1 MKNPVFK
8 SRLEAKT
15 YRLQRR
21 SKHILHELFRTA
33 LLLGVISIVGAIMIF
48 GYNFTVSSPYFQIKE
63 VIVRGCKELTEKEIL
78 SYAAIKPSQNLL
90 AINLGTIA
98 RRIESNPWVK
108 EVSIG
113 REFPNRLII
122 DLQERTAVALVKR
135 DNGFNLLDLDGVA
148 FKKLEKN
155 DEVDIPV
162 LNGCYSDNNDSA
174 LFTKSLELLR
184 YLSASKE
191 FPTIGN
197 IAEIHGHEVFGLS
210 LFTDSGLCIRLGF
223 DSYENKLKRL
233 NTVMADLE
241 RRNMKLGFMVID
253 LNDPAKIAVQKKNV
267 LSPAIPIGSKKGL
280 RT

>member
-1 MKNPVFK
+1 MKTPVK
-8 SRLEAKT
+8 SRLEAKK

-21 SKHILHELFRTA
+21 SKHILRELLRTV
-33 LLLGVISIVGAIMIF
+33 LLLCIISIVGAGMIF
-48 GYNFTVSSPYFQIKE
+48 GYNFTVSSPYFEIKDI
-63 VIVRGCKELTEKEIL
+63 VIRGCKELTDKEIL
-78 SYAAIKPSQNLL
+78 SSAAIKPSQNLL

-162 LNGCYSDNNDSA
+162 LNVYYSDDNDSA
-174 LFTKSLELLR
+174 LFAKSLELLR

-191 FPTIGN
+191 FPTIRN

-233 NTVMADLE
+233 NAVMADLE
-241 RRNMKLGFMVID
+241 RRNMKLGFLLID

-267 LSPAIPIGSKKGL
+267 LGPIVPLVPKKGL

>member
-1 MKNPVFK
+1 MKTPVK
-8 SRLEAKT
+8 SRLEAKK

-21 SKHILHELFRTA
+21 SKHILHELLRTV
-33 LLLGVISIVGAIMIF
+33 LLLGIISIVGACMIL
-48 GYNFTVSSPYFQIKE
+48 GYNFTVSSPYFEIKDI
-63 VIVRGCKELTEKEIL
+63 VVRGCKELTEKEIL
-78 SYAAIKPSQNLL
+78 SSAAIKPSQNLL

-162 LNGCYSDNNDSA
+162 LNVYYSEDNDSA

-184 YLSASKE
+184 YLSTSNE
-191 FPTIGN
+191 FPTIRN
-197 IAEIHGHEVFGLS
+197 IAEIHGNEVFGLS

-241 RRNMKLGFMVID
+241 RRNMKLGFLLID
-253 LNDPAKIAVQKKNV
+253 LNDPAKISVQKKNV
-267 LSPAIPIGSKKGL
+267 LSPVVPLVPKKGL

>member
-1 MKNPVFK
+1 MKNPVK

-21 SKHILHELFRTA
+21 SKHILHELLRTA
-33 LLLGVISIVGAIMIF
+33 WLLGVISIVGAIIIF
-48 GYNFTVSSPYFQIKE
+48 WYNFTVSSPYFQIKE

-78 SYAAIKPSQNLL
+78 SYASVKPSQNLL

-98 RRIESNPWVK
+98 RRVESNPWVK
-108 EVSIG
+108 EASIG

-122 DLQERTAVALVKR
+122 DLQDRTAVALVKR
-135 DNGFNLLDLDGVA
+135 DNGFNLLDLDGVV

-162 LNGCYSDNNDSA
+162 LNVYYSDDTDSA

-191 FPTIGN
+191 FPTIRN

-241 RRNMKLGFMVID
+241 RRNMKLGFLLID

>member
-1 MKNPVFK
+1 MKTPVK
-8 SRLEAKT
+8 SRLEAKK

-21 SKHILHELFRTA
+21 SKHILRELLRT
-33 LLLGVISIVGAIMIF
+33 LLVLVVISVIGAGMIF
-48 GYNFTVSSPYFQIKE
+48 GYNFTISSPYFEIKE
-63 VIVRGCKELTEKEIL
+63 IVVRGCKELTEKEIL

-108 EVSIG
+108 EASIG

-135 DNGFNLLDLDGVA
+135 ENGFNLMDLDGVA

-162 LNGCYSDNNDSA
+162 LNVYYSDGDDSA

-191 FPTIGN
+191 FPTIRN
-197 IAEIHGHEVFGLS
+197 IAEIHGNEVFGLS
-210 LFTDSGLCIRLGF
+210 LFTDGGLCIRLGF

-233 NTVMADLE
+233 NAVMADLE
-241 RRNMKLGFMVID
+241 RRNMKLGFLLID

-267 LSPAIPIGSKKGL
+267 LSPIVPLVSKKGL

>member
-1 MKNPVFK
+1 MKTPVK
-8 SRLEAKT
+8 SRLEAKK

-21 SKHILHELFRTA
+21 SKHILHELLRTV
-33 LLLGVISIVGAIMIF
+33 LLLGIISIVGACMIV
-48 GYNFTVSSPYFQIKE
+48 GYNFTVSSPYFEIKDI
-63 VIVRGCKELTEKEIL
+63 VVRGCKELTEKEIL
-78 SYAAIKPSQNLL
+78 SSAAIKPSQNLL

-135 DNGFNLLDLDGVA
+135 DNGFNLVDLDGVA

-162 LNGCYSDNNDSA
+162 LNVYYSEDNDSA

-184 YLSASKE
+184 YLSTSKE
-191 FPTIGN
+191 FPTIRN
-197 IAEIHGHEVFGLS
+197 IAEIHGNEVFGLS

-241 RRNMKLGFMVID
+241 RRNMKLGFLLID

-267 LSPAIPIGSKKGL
+267 LSPVVPLVPKKGL

>member
-1 MKNPVFK
+1 MKTPVK
-8 SRLEAKT
+8 SRLEAKK

-21 SKHILHELFRTA
+21 SKHILHELLRTV
-33 LLLGVISIVGAIMIF
+33 LLLGIISIVGACMIV
-48 GYNFTVSSPYFQIKE
+48 GYNFTVSSPYFEIKDI
-63 VIVRGCKELTEKEIL
+63 VVRGCKELTEKEIL
-78 SYAAIKPSQNLL
+78 SSAAIKPSQNLL

-135 DNGFNLLDLDGVA
+135 DNGFNLLDPDGVA

-162 LNGCYSDNNDSA
+162 LNVYYSEDNDSA

-184 YLSASKE
+184 YLSTSKE
-191 FPTIGN
+191 FPTIRN
-197 IAEIHGHEVFGLS
+197 IAEIHGNEVFGLS

-241 RRNMKLGFMVID
+241 RRNMKLGFLLID
-253 LNDPAKIAVQKKNV
+253 LNDPAKISVQKKNV
-267 LSPAIPIGSKKGL
+267 LSPVVPLVPKKGL

>member
-1 MKNPVFK
+1 MKTPVK
-8 SRLEAKT
+8 SRLEAKK

-21 SKHILHELFRTA
+21 SKHILRELLRTV
-33 LLLGVISIVGAIMIF
+33 LLLCIISIVGAGMIF
-48 GYNFTVSSPYFQIKE
+48 GYNFTVSSPYFEIKDI
-63 VIVRGCKELTEKEIL
+63 VIRGCKELTEKEIL
-78 SYAAIKPSQNLL
+78 SSAAVKPSQNLL

-162 LNGCYSDNNDSA
+162 LNVYYSDDNDSA
-174 LFTKSLELLR
+174 LFAKSLELLR

-191 FPTIGN
+191 FPTIRN

-233 NTVMADLE
+233 NAVMADLE
-241 RRNMKLGFMVID
+241 RRNMKLGFLLID

-267 LSPAIPIGSKKGL
+267 LGPIVPLVPKKGL

>member
-1 MKNPVFK
+1 MKTPVK
-8 SRLEAKT
+8 SRFETKK

-21 SKHILHELFRTA
+21 SKHILHELLRTA
-33 LLLGVISIVGAIMIF
+33 LLLIVISTIGAGMIF
-48 GYNFTVSSPYFQIKE
+48 AYNFTVSSPFFEIKE
-63 VIVRGCKELTEKEIL
+63 VVVRGCKELTEKEIL
-78 SYAAIKPSQNLL
+78 SSAAIKPSQNLL
-90 AINLGTIA
+90 AINLATIA

-108 EVSIG
+108 EVSVG
-113 REFPNRLII
+113 REFPNRLVI

-135 DNGFNLLDLDGVA
+135 DNGFNLMDLDGVA

-162 LNGCYSDNNDSA
+162 LNVYYSDGDDSA
-174 LFTKSLELLR
+174 LFTKALELLK
-184 YLSASKE
+184 YLSASQE
-191 FPTIGN
+191 FPTIRN
-197 IAEIHGHEVFGLS
+197 IAEIHGSEVFGLS

-233 NTVMADLE
+233 NVVMADLE
-241 RRNMKLGFMVID
+241 RRNMKLGFLLID

-267 LSPAIPIGSKKGL
+267 LSPAIPIAPKKGL

>member
-1 MKNPVFK
+1 MKTPVK
-8 SRLEAKT
+8 SRLEAKK

-21 SKHILHELFRTA
+21 SKHILHELLRTV
-33 LLLGVISIVGAIMIF
+33 LLLCIISMVGAGMIF
-48 GYNFTVSSPYFQIKE
+48 GYNFTVSSPYFEIKDI
-63 VIVRGCKELTEKEIL
+63 VIRGCKELTEKEIL
-78 SYAAIKPSQNLL
+78 SSAAIKPSQNLL

-162 LNGCYSDNNDSA
+162 LNVYYSGDNDSA
-174 LFTKSLELLR
+174 LFAKSLELLR

-191 FPTIGN
+191 FPTIRN
-197 IAEIHGHEVFGLS
+197 IAEIHGNEVFGLS

-233 NTVMADLE
+233 NAVMADLE
-241 RRNMKLGFMVID
+241 RRNMKLGFLLID

-267 LSPAIPIGSKKGL
+267 LGPIVPLVPKKGL

>member
-1 MKNPVFK
+1 MKTPVK
-8 SRLEAKT
+8 SRFEAKK

-21 SKHILHELFRTA
+21 SKHILHELLRTA
-33 LLLGVISIVGAIMIF
+33 LLLVVISIIGAGMIF
-48 GYNFTVSSPYFQIKE
+48 GYNFTVSSPYFEIKE
-63 VIVRGCKELTEKEIL
+63 VVVRGCKELTEKEIL
-78 SYAAIKPSQNLL
+78 SYAAIKPAQNLL

-113 REFPNRLII
+113 REFPNRLVIN
-122 DLQERTAVALVKR
+122 LQERTAVALVKR
-135 DNGFNLLDLDGVA
+135 DNGFNLMDLDGVA

-162 LNGCYSDNNDSA
+162 LNVYYSDDNDAA

-191 FPTIGN
+191 FPTIRN
-197 IAEIHGHEVFGLS
+197 IAEIHGHEAFGLS

-233 NTVMADLE
+233 NAVMADLE
-241 RRNMKLGFMVID
+241 RRNMKLGFLLID

-267 LSPAIPIGSKKGL
+267 MSPAIPIAPKKGL

>member
-1 MKNPVFK
+1 MKSPVK
-8 SRLEAKT
+8 SRLEAKK

-21 SKHILHELFRTA
+21 SKHILHELLKTA
-33 LLLGVISIVGAIMIF
+33 LLLGVISIVGALMIF
-48 GYNFTVSSPYFQIKE
+48 GYNFTISSPYFQIKE

-78 SYAAIKPSQNLL
+78 SSAAIKPSQNLL
-90 AINLGTIA
+90 AVNLGTIA

-122 DLQERTAVALVKR
+122 DLQERTEVALVKR
-135 DNGFNLLDLDGVA
+135 DNGFNLLDIDGVV

-162 LNGCYSDNNDSA
+162 LNVYYSDDTDSA
-174 LFTKSLELLR
+174 LFVKSLELLR

-191 FPTIGN
+191 FPTIRN
-197 IAEIHGHEVFGLS
+197 VAEIHGHEVFGLS
-210 LFTDSGLCIRLGF
+210 LFTESGLCIRLGF

-241 RRNMKLGFMVID
+241 RRNMKLGFLLID

-267 LSPAIPIGSKKGL
+267 LSHAIPIAPKKGL

>member
-1 MKNPVFK
+1 MKNPVK
-8 SRLEAKT
+8 SRLEAKK

-33 LLLGVISIVGAIMIF
+33 LLLGVISIVGTIMIF

-108 EVSIG
+108 KVSIG

-162 LNGCYSDNNDSA
+162 LNGCYSDDNDSA

-184 YLSASKE
+184 YLSASKQ
-191 FPTIGN
+191 FPTIRN

>member
-8 SRLEAKT
+8 SKLEAKT

-33 LLLGVISIVGAIMIF
+33 LLLGAISIVGAIMIF

-78 SYAAIKPSQNLL
+78 SYAAVKPSQNLL
-90 AINLGTIA
+90 AINLRTIA

-122 DLQERTAVALVKR
+122 GIQERTAIALVKR
-135 DNGFNLLDLDGVA
+135 DNGFNLLDTDGVV

-162 LNGCYSDNNDSA
+162 LNGCYSDDNDSVI
-174 LFTKSLELLR
+174 FTKSLELLR
-184 YLSASKE
+184 YLSASNE
-191 FPTIGN
+191 FPTIRN
-197 IAEIHGHEVFGLS
+197 VAEIHGHEVFGLS

-233 NTVMADLE
+233 NAVMADLE
-241 RRNMKLGFMVID
+241 RRNMKLGFLLID
-253 LNDPAKIAVQKKNV
+253 LNDPAKIAVQKKDM
-267 LSPAIPIGSKKGL
+267 LSPTIPIGSKKGY

>member
-1 MKNPVFK
+1 MKNPVK
-8 SRLEAKT
+8 SRLEAKK